1 MIINFLRISLTQNQ
15 AIAFIVL
22 MCLVFILGVM
32 IGRRL
37 IPKEHIKYYGKLV
50 IEPDNAG
57 ALVDLDDIPK
67 NVMGGAK
74 DGQDFGITVIRM
86 PIDEYVRR
94 KEHVREPR

>member
-1 MIINFLRISLTQNQ
+1 MF
-15 AIAFIVL
+15 VL
-22 MCLVFILGVM
+22 GLLLG
-32 IGRRL
+32 RHL

-67 NVMGGAK
+67 NVMGGAN

>member
-15 AIAFIVL
+15 AIAFIAL
-22 MCLVFILGVM
+22 MSLVFVLGLLL
-32 IGRRL
+32 GRCF
-37 IPKEHIKYYGKLV
+37 IPKNHIKYYGKLV

-74 DGQDFGITVIRM
+74 DGTEFGITVIRM

-94 KEHVREPR
+94 KEHVR